1 MKAKLLLCLSVL
13 LLMSYGANA
22 QSVNEEEVFSLPDGT
37 TADAWS
43 LVNNGEYGK
52 PVYVNYDA
60 AANKY
65 SILYDGKESGK
76 YEYIS
81 SYDIK
86 FDSRGNYYVLASE
99 VADPNNYIYNYIL
112 LVNGDSIASF
122 INAESYNA
130 MMTKDDEFKFTMRT
144 SLEPDAMSKI
154 ITYSIAGGLSES
166 EEYVFAK
173 PIYKGNTYYGDHE
186 GDMGGNN
193 YFTDKNGNSGYIVSD
208 GITSTILL
216 GSDVIRTEYTD
227 IDPSSFGY
235 DNNGVLTYIAKIG
248 GQFYTA
254 PGNEFVVQG
263 DKRYQSF
270 DNVYS
275 PVYFTSKNEPV
286 YTGVET
292 ISEYSYNSF
301 IVIGDQRQ
309 EVYLDKDKK
318 EKLSGFTGGLYDL
331 QVKDNGDIAYYG
343 SIMEEAKDSKEG
355 SFTNTAYVV
364 NNVAGKF
371 YNGLG
376 QWKFNSI
383 GEGLATYNPD
393 KDYYSMALLHLKD
406 GKIRELK
413 GSKFTSI
420 LDYGFTNTGKIYYTA
435 MKEGNYE
442 TKVKP
447 EYYVYIDDIQI
458 GKYETILY
466 QGYGDS
472 YSSISFD
479 GQGDYAVAVSTFDY
493 YEEGEVFNP
502 SAYVVTSKGKQDPRV
517 ISGDARKD
525 FNFID
530 FMFFSTNNKLF
541 YFGGV
546 NDTPNN
552 KYYSEMIIDG
562 KNMEKVYTGV
572 ANINYDKLTNRA
584 TFTGARDNKVYS
596 VTVSF

>member
-1 MKAKLLLCLSVL
+1 
-13 LLMSYGANA
+13 MSYDSYS
-22 QSVNEEEVFSLPDGT
+22 QSVNEEEMFSLPEGT

-43 LVNNGEYGK
+43 LVNSGNNGK
-52 PVYVNYDA
+52 PAYVNYDA

-65 SILYDGKESGK
+65 SILYDGKESGE
-76 YEYIS
+76 YEFIS
-81 SYDIK
+81 GYDIK

-99 VADPNNYIYNYIL
+99 VADPNNYTYNYIL
-112 LVNGDSIASF
+112 LVNGDSVASF
-122 INAESYNA
+122 LNAESYNA
-130 MMTKDDEFKFTMRT
+130 MVTKDDEYKFTVKT
-144 SLEPDAMSKI
+144 SLEPDATSKI
-154 ITYSIAGGLSES
+154 ITYTVAGGLSES
-166 EEYVFAK
+166 EEYAFVK
-173 PIYKGNTYYGDHE
+173 PVYRGNAYYGDH
-186 GDMGGNN
+186 GDDMGGNN
-193 YFTDKNGNSGYIVSD
+193 FFVDKNGNSGYIVSD
-208 GITSTILL
+208 GITATILL

-227 IDPSSFGY
+227 IDPGSFGY

-248 GQFYTA
+248 GQFYVA

-286 YTGVET
+286 YVGVEI

-301 IVIGDQRQ
+301 LVIGDQRQ
-309 EVYLDKDKK
+309 EIYLDKDKK
-318 EKLSGFTGGLYDL
+318 EKITGFTGGLYDI
-331 QVKDNGDIAYYG
+331 QVDDKDNITYYG
-343 SIMEEAKDSKEG
+343 SFYEEIKDSKEG
-355 SFTNTAYVV
+355 SFTNTAYVL

-376 QWKFNSI
+376 QWKFNST

-406 GKIRELK
+406 GKIKELK

-442 TKVKP
+442 TKIKP
-447 EYYVYIDDIQI
+447 EYYVYIDNLLI
-458 GKYETILY
+458 GKYETILF

-479 GQGDYAVAVSTFDY
+479 GQGKYAFAVSTFNY
-493 YEEGEVFNP
+493 YEEGEVIDP
-502 SAYVVTSKGKQDPRV
+502 SAYVITSSGKQDPR
-517 ISGDARKD
+517 ILSADAKKD

-530 FMFFSTNNKLF
+530 FMFFTSNNRLF
-541 YFGGV
+541 YFGGI
-546 NDTPNN
+546 NDSPNN
-552 KYYSEMIIDG
+552 KYYSEMVIDG
-562 KNMEKVYTGV
+562 NNMDKVYTGV
-572 ANINYDKLTNRA
+572 ANINYDKLTNKV
-584 TFTGARDNKVYS
+584 TFAGARGNKVYN